1 VSLAMFPFIWGQGGT
16 PSVGVVGVSAAEDL
30 LTTSLSVAVPRG
42 ARSGDTLVAVSQ
54 GSELVGVV
62 PPVGWTVG
70 AGPTNGAAIA
80 SIVYD
85 GVTPSFLFTTLSAV
99 AQVVVIVAVRGFTLG
114 VVGTFSVDAVSP
126 TPPSI
131 VVPVAASLNL
141 AVVASDAGQSYSMPS
156 GWSAKAF
163 RNARR
168 TITVF
173 QNDGRVPAGSL
184 AGVQITR
191 TAGAANGRAAQ
202 IALTAL

>member
-1 VSLAMFPFIWGQGGT
+1 MSLAMNPFIWGQSGG
-16 PSVGVVGVSAAEDL
+16 PSIGVVGVSAAEDL

-42 ARSGDTLVAVSQ
+42 ARSGDTLIAVSQ

-62 PPVGWTVG
+62 PPVGWAVG
-70 AGPTNGAAIA
+70 AGPTSGASIA

-126 TPPSI
+126 TPPS
-131 VVPVAASLNL
+131 VVIPVAASLNL
-141 AVVASDAGQSYSMPS
+141 AIVASDAGQSYSMPS
-156 GWSAKAF
+156 GWTARAF
-163 RNARR
+163 RNTQR

-184 AGVQITR
+184 VGAQITR

-202 IALTAL
+202 IGLTAI

>member
-1 VSLAMFPFIWGQGGT
+1 MTLAMHHYLWGTGGG
-16 PSVGVVGVSAAEDL
+16 PSVGVVGVSASEEL
-30 LTTSLSVAVPRG
+30 LSTSLTVAVPSA
-42 ARSGDTLVAVSQ
+42 ARSGDTLIAVSQ
-54 GSELVGVV
+54 GSELVAVV
-62 PPVGWTVG
+62 PPVGWTVR
-70 AGPTNGAAIA
+70 AGPTNGASIA

-85 GVTPSFLFTTLSAV
+85 GITPSFLFTTLSAI
-99 AQVVVIVAVRGFTLG
+99 AQAVVIVAVRGFTIG

-141 AVVASDAGQSYSMPS
+141 AVVTSNAGQSYSMPV

-163 RNARR
+163 RNTRR

-173 QNDGRVPAGSL
+173 QNDGRVAAGSL